1 MKKVISFIIIAFM
14 AIPAFGQ
21 VFDGYKYVYVDVITY
36 NSGEKDVYGI
46 TSSLNNNFSKKGFI
60 VLSLNTDNW
69 PEEARGNPCLVMFCS
84 PSNPYNN
91 INSKV
96 GITITNC
103 RNEIIFDKDALSINW
118 IDDFQDNV
126 NRALKN
132 CLVSLDKISYHFDE
146 SKTPEL
152 KLPQVE
158 ITDETEASIKEY
170 LSSNKLDKIEGIYK
184 SYQDANYYKF
194 GIIKQNDVFKAIII
208 ESNFKHWK
216 QGEVKAIFEPS
227 SKKDFYSVKWYG
239 GDKTSIETF
248 SSIDNDVILSVEL
261 KSSNTNEKLQNK
273 FIKIFPTASD
283 NIFKTVSKKI
293 PKTTTKKISSTASE
307 KSLAQ
312 KNTKIENKPNIENSS
327 DVDINIPV
335 NTQINNKTFVVII
348 ANENY
353 TREVKV
359 EYASNDGKI
368 FKQYCE
374 KTLGIPS
381 KNIHLLQD
389 ATFGT
394 MKSEIKWLTDIINVF
409 DGQAKV
415 IFYYAGHGMPNEQ
428 DKSAY
433 LLPVDGFSSDYE
445 TAIKLDDL
453 YSRLATSPSQN
464 ITIFLD
470 ACFSGSNRDNGMLAN
485 ARGVK
490 IKPKETMI
498 PGNIVVFSAAT
509 GDETAYPYSEK
520 QHGLFTYFLL
530 KELQQTKG
538 ECSFKSL
545 SNYINE
551 NVKQQSIVVNQKS
564 QTPTIIASPAVQNSW
579 EMMKLK

>member
-1 MKKVISFIIIAFM
+1 M
-14 AIPAFGQ
+14 
-21 VFDGYKYVYVDVITY
+21 
-36 NSGEKDVYGI
+36 
-46 TSSLNNNFSKKGFI
+46 
-60 VLSLNTDNW
+60 
-69 PEEARGNPCLVMFCS
+69 
-84 PSNPYNN
+84 
-91 INSKV
+91 
-96 GITITNC
+96 
-103 RNEIIFDKDALSINW
+103 
-118 IDDFQDNV
+118 
-126 NRALKN
+126 
-132 CLVSLDKISYHFDE
+132 
-146 SKTPEL
+146 
-152 KLPQVE
+152 
-158 ITDETEASIKEY
+158 
-170 LSSNKLDKIEGIYK
+170 
-184 SYQDANYYKF
+184 
-194 GIIKQNDVFKAIII
+194 
-208 ESNFKHWK
+208 
-216 QGEVKAIFEPS
+216 
-227 SKKDFYSVKWYG
+227 
-239 GDKTSIETF
+239 
-248 SSIDNDVILSVEL
+248 
-261 KSSNTNEKLQNK
+261 QNK

-283 NIFKTVSKKI
+283 NISQTVSKKI
-293 PKTTTKKISSTASE
+293 PKTTAKKISSTASE

-312 KNTKIENKPNIENSS
+312 KNTKIENKPNIVNSS
-327 DVDINIPV
+327 DVDINIPI

-394 MKSEIKWLTDIINVF
+394 MKSGIKWLTDIIDAF

-453 YSRLATSPSQN
+453 YSRLATSPSLN

-509 GDETAYPYSEK
+509 GDETAYPYGEK

-530 KELQQTKG
+530 KELQQTNG